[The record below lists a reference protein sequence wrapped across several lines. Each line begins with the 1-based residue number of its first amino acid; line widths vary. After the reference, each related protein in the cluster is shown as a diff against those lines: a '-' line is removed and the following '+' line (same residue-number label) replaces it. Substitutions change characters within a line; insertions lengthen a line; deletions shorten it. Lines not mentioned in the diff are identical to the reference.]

1 MAVLEQLRMMV
12 QSLSRRQQIL
22 IVVVA
27 AVVVGGLWFWV
38 RNNREKDFKPL
49 FTGLAA
55 EDANLVVTRLKE
67 ANVEFRLAENGGTV
81 LVPSKRVAETRL
93 LVAGAGLPKTGRLG
107 FEIFDKAN
115 FGATDFTEQ
124 VNYRRALEGEL
135 ERSVTSIAEVEQAR
149 VHLTFAKDSVFSE
162 MRQPGKASVLLKL
175 RRDAQLSPRNVKA
188 VSHLV
193 ASAVEG
199 LTPEGVTVVDMQ
211 GNLLNKTK
219 EEEQQQQQMSP
230 VEYRQKLE
238 RELMGK
244 LQGTLEAVL
253 GPDHFRAGVSV
264 EVDFSNGEQS
274 EESFDP
280 NRSVMVSQQR
290 SEEVVAP
297 NAQSGVPGTP
307 SNLPR
312 PYSRPGSS
320 SSAVTRRTEN
330 IAYQTSRVIRKMTL
344 PQGNI
349 RRISASV
356 VVDQQVRWDGYG
368 SKAKRILEAP
378 SEETI
383 QKVKDLVAG
392 AIGFNEERG
401 DQIIIESLPFE
412 STLVKAVPPPD
423 PSKPGAPPGA
433 AAPKAPVGVNPIL
446 QWLADKGVK
455 VNPMILIGGAVV
467 VVLFLLGALGYG
479 ARRFLLKGK
488 KGRKVKIDD
497 KGAITAG
504 ADHGA
509 AGGEHKAVHGAP
521 DRAVVKAHGQ
531 APGPEEPDYDAV
543 RQAQERADRE
553 LLASIGVPQLT
564 TKKSEV
570 LVRHIT
576 DQAKRDPIAMAQL
589 IRSWI
594 TEKEHY

>member
-1 MAVLEQLRMMV
+1 MAVLEQLRMLA

-22 IVVVA
+22 I
-27 AVVVGGLWFWV
+27 AVMAVTVVGGLWFWI
-38 RNNREKDFKPL
+38 RQNREKDFKPL

-67 ANVEFRLAENGGTV
+67 ANVEFRLAENGATV
-81 LVPSKRVAETRL
+81 LVPSQRVAETRL

-115 FGATDFTEQ
+115 FGATDFAEQ

-135 ERSVTSIAEVEQAR
+135 ERSVMSIAEVEQAR

-175 RRDAQLSPRNVKA
+175 RRGAQLSPRNVKA

-199 LTPEGVTVVDMQ
+199 LAPDGVTVVDMQ

-219 EEEQQQQQMSP
+219 EEEQLQQQMSP

-238 RELMGK
+238 RDLMGK
-244 LQGTLEAVL
+244 LQSTLEPVL
-253 GPDHFRAGVSV
+253 GQDHFRAGVSV

-290 SEEVVAP
+290 SEEVLAP

-320 SSAVTRRTEN
+320 SSGVTRRTEN
-330 IAYQTSRVIRKMTL
+330 ISYQTSRVIRKMTL
-344 PQGNI
+344 PQGSI
-349 RRISASV
+349 RRISTSV
-356 VVDQQVRWDGYG
+356 VVDQQVRWEGYG
-368 SKAKRILEAP
+368 NLAKRILEAP

-383 QKVKDLVAG
+383 EKVKDLVAG

-401 DQIIIESLPFE
+401 DQIFIESLPFE
-412 STLVKAVPPPD
+412 STLRAVPPPD
-423 PSKPGAPPGA
+423 PSKPVVPPGA
-433 AAPKAPVGVNPIL
+433 ASPNVPEGSNPIL
-446 QWLADKGVK
+446 KWLADKGMQ
-455 VNPMILIGGAVV
+455 VNPMIVAGGAMLM
-467 VVLFLLGALGYG
+467 LFLLGGLAYG
-479 ARRFLLKGK
+479 VWRLLA
-488 KGRKVKIDD
+488 KGRRGKVRLDER
-497 KGAITAG
+497 GAIPGG
-504 ADHGA
+504 AERG
-509 AGGEHKAVHGAP
+509 AGGREHKAVEGVA
-521 DRAVVKAHGQ
+521 DSAVLKSRGQ
-531 APGPEEPDYDAV
+531 AHSMEETDYEAV
-543 RQAQERADRE
+543 RQERERSDRDV
-553 LLASIGVPQLT
+553 LASISVPQLT

-576 DQAKRDPIAMAQL
+576 DQAKRDPAAIAQL
-589 IRSWI
+589 VRSWI
-594 TEKEHY
+594 TEKEQF